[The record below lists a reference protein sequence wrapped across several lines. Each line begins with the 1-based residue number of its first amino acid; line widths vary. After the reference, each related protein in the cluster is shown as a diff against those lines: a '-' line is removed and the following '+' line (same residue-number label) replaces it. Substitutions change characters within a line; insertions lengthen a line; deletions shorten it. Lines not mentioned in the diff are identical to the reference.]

1 MTLLGF
7 FDFIFLSELKS
18 EIFLRIQYIRFLKEQ
33 WEVVDHVTYYLC
45 ALNINLMGHQ
55 VPFTTLATNLNC
67 VPWSYCCCGH
77 KHKKNLGILIFGIR
91 VVISNLY
98 SFKIWSRVLYFIWK
112 AIWWFPWFGLFGYLS
127 VSDF

>member
-7 FDFIFLSELKS
+7 SGFIFLCEPKS

-33 WEVVDHVTYYLC
+33 WEVVDPMTYYLY

-67 VPWSYCCCGH
+67 VPWSYCCYGH
-77 KHKKNLGILIFGIR
+77 KQKNLGILIFGIR
-91 VVISNLY
+91 VVKCNLH
-98 SFKIWSRVLYFIWK
+98 SFKI
-112 AIWWFPWFGLFGYLS
+112 
-127 VSDF
+127 